1 MPPCTQLCETLDSL
15 GMTLSLVPLGSTRN
29 LGQAKVR
36 PGPGKILDKRW
47 LLFSSCKVV
56 GRGGERVLPMSQ
68 NDN

>member
-1 MPPCTQLCETLDSL
+1 
-15 GMTLSLVPLGSTRN
+15 MTLSLVPLGSTRN